1 MHKLYSKL
9 KKVRK
14 VVRGT
19 VHVTLMQSCQNYS
32 ENGSESNSGSNQ
44 ATETSVEHLRMIH
57 CLQYDG
63 QQANNADAD
72 KNHHIFAHCLN
83 NEIWV
88 ETNEGQRTEGY
99 RHRVMM
105 KQTPCLAAH

>member
-1 MHKLYSKL
+1 MD
-9 KKVRK
+9 
-14 VVRGT
+14 
-19 VHVTLMQSCQNYS
+19 
-32 ENGSESNSGSNQ
+32 ENQ
-44 ATETSVEHLRMIH
+44 ILVPIKQPRQVWKHLRMIH

-72 KNHHIFAHCLN
+72 KNLHIFAHCLN

-88 ETNEGQRTEGY
+88 ETNEGQRTEGF
-99 RHRVMM
+99 RPRVMM